1 MCTCFIYNYNITKLF
16 NKRNPKKDQKISLLK
31 NIMSLKKKFNKNLS
45 IFWNTLKKIS
55 DENKSIYLKM
65 SFSFNIFNSINTI
78 K

>member
-1 MCTCFIYNYNITKLF
+1 MCTYFIYNYNITKLF

-45 IFWNTLKKIS
+45 IFWNTLKKIF